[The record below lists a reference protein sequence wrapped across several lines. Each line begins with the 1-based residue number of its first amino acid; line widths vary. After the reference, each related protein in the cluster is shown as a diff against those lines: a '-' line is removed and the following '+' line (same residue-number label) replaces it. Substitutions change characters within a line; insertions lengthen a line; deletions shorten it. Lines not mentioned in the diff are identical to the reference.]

1 MRPMRASLALMPILL
16 ALALAACGGGDNG
29 GGGGGASSKACPSG
43 AVVITMKD
51 IQFDPKEAT
60 AGVGQQICW
69 RNEDGVDHDA
79 VAEKGATFKSD
90 LFGKGETFTTTADKP
105 GRIEYVCTIHP
116 GMTGTI
122 EVTR

>member
-1 MRPMRASLALMPILL
+1 MRARPALLPVLL
-16 ALALAACGGGDNG
+16 VLSLAACGGDDG
-29 GGGGGASSKACPSG
+29 GGGGGAASSKACPSG

-51 IQFDPKEAT
+51 IQFDPKDAT
-60 AGVGQQICW
+60 ASAGQDICW
-69 RNEDGVDHDA
+69 QNEDGVDHDA

-90 LFGKGETFTTTADKP
+90 LFGKGETFTTKAEKP

-122 EVTR
+122 EVSR